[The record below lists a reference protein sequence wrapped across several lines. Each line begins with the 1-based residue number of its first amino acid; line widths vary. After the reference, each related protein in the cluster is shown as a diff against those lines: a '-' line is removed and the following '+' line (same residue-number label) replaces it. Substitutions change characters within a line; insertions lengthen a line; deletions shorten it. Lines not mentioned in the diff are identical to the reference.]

1 MTAAPPTRERLIQA
15 ALYLFWLQGYAGT
28 ALSEILKRAKVNAG
42 SFYYFFKTKEEL
54 LLAVLDLYVR
64 SLEPVIVQPVAL
76 QHADPVER
84 VFGIL
89 EFYRRNL
96 FSTGCTYGC
105 PIGRLALEIP
115 EEQFRVHKRLADN
128 FDGWTAAVE
137 KCLADARDRFPEG
150 TNLKT
155 LSQFVLTV
163 MEGGVMQSR
172 AHREIG
178 PFDASVEHLREYFRL
193 LIAQPTQEA
202 SVNAQRSQESSP
214 KGKSQMPGGGV
225 LKINGRETPGKIKG
239 D

>member
-1 MTAAPPTRERLIQA
+1 MARVKQTRQRLIEA
-15 ALYLFWLQGYAGT
+15 ALYLFWLQGYT
-28 ALSEILKRAKVNAG
+28 ATGVAEILARARANAG

-54 LLAVLDLYVR
+54 LLAVLDFYIE
-64 SLEPVIVQPVAL
+64 SLQPVVVEPVFSRI
-76 QHADPVER
+76 ADPIER

-96 FSTGCTYGC
+96 LATGCSYGC

-137 KCLADARDRFPEG
+137 KCLEDARGRLPKG
-150 TNLKT
+150 TNLKA

-163 MEGGVMQSR
+163 MEGGVMQAR

-193 LIAQPTQEA
+193 LAEQGE
-202 SVNAQRSQESSP
+202 RERLSS
-214 KGKSQMPGGGV
+214 GGV
-225 LKINGRETPGKIKG
+225 SH
-239 D
+239 

>member
-1 MTAAPPTRERLIQA
+1 MKATTKSTRERLIEA
-15 ALYLFWLQGYAGT
+15 GLYLFWLQGYAATGV
-28 ALSEILKRAKVNAG
+28 AEILARADVNAG
-42 SFYYFFKTKEEL
+42 SFYHFFKTKEEL
-54 LLAVLDLYVR
+54 LLGVLELYIQT
-64 SLEPVIVQPVAL
+64 LEPIVVQPVL
-76 QHADPVER
+76 SQVADPIER

-96 FSTGCTYGC
+96 LATGCTYGC

-137 KCLADARDRFPEG
+137 KCLEDAKDRFPQG
-150 TNLKT
+150 TNLRT
-155 LSQFVLTV
+155 LSKFVLTV

-193 LIAQPTQEA
+193 LAARRGE
-202 SVNAQRSQESSP
+202 RS
-214 KGKSQMPGGGV
+214 G
-225 LKINGRETPGKIKG
+225 INKRL
-239 D
+239 DS